1 VDVWGKGRYI
11 PTEGMAMEQ
20 RSVRRVVPGEP
31 LPARLRTGVKARVLD
46 LSPRGVQ
53 VEVSVPLPI
62 RSRVEVVFRAD
73 QGDIPVRA
81 TVRRCRVHGR
91 QGQGAPQGVLLFRA
105 GLEFERPAPG
115 LLSALGVEVGLKTG
129 GETRIRSGP
138 GEPES

>member
-1 VDVWGKGRYI
+1 
-11 PTEGMAMEQ
+11 MAMEH
-20 RSVRRVVPGEP
+20 RSAPRVVPGEP

-73 QGDIPVRA
+73 PGEIPVRA

-91 QGQGAPQGVLLFRA
+91 EGPGAPEGVLLYRA

-115 LLSALGVEVGLKTG
+115 LLSALGVEAGRKTG
-129 GETRIRSGP
+129 GEIRIRSGP
-138 GEPES
+138 GEPGT